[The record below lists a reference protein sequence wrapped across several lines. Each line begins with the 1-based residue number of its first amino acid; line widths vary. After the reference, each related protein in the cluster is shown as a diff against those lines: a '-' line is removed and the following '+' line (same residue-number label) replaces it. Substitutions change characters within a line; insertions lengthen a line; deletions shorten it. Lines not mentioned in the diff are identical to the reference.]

1 MKRGTPRHPKVG
13 LLCEILNIDL
23 PTAVGILELL
33 FHFTAEFAPQG
44 DIGKYDDNR
53 IEAGMMSQFRPKG
66 KLILALIQAGWID
79 QDEVSRLIVHDWFEH
94 ADTSVK
100 KRLERGGLQFVGV
113 TRKVTK
119 QRLPTLKDNI
129 SLPVPEPI
137 YHSQSLSPGPPTS
150 ANRLQEFLDAYPNK
164 TKTDAAARAYVST
177 ITTDQEHAALMAGLA
192 RWKLSSQWVGSLEA
206 DGGRFI
212 PGPDKFIFDRRW
224 LEDPRPAV
232 VTRPE
237 LPPSSAGIDPSRE
250 WIAPW
255 KIKKD
260 EAA

>member
-23 PTAVGILELL
+23 PTGVGILELL

-53 IEAGMMSQFRPKG
+53 IEAGLMSQFRPKG

-94 ADTSVK
+94 ADAYVK
-100 KRLERGGLQFVGV
+100 KRLERAGLQFIRV
-113 TRKVTK
+113 TRKVTG
-119 QRLPTLKDNI
+119 
-129 SLPVPEPI
+129 
-137 YHSQSLSPGPPTS
+137 HCPPTVADNGFPPSPSPSPKPLPQPPDS
-150 ANRLQEFLDAYPNK
+150 ANRLQEFLDGYPNK

-212 PGPDKFIFDRRW
+212 PGPDKFIFERRW
-224 LEDPRPAV
+224 LEHPPPAV

-237 LPPSSAGIDPSRE
+237 PKASSAGIDPNAE